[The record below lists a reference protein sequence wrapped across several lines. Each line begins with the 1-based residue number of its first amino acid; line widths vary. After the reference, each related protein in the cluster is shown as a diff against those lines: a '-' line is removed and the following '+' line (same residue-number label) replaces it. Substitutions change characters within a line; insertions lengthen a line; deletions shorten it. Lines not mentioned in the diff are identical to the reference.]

1 MNGSESDQKITL
13 SVVIPFYDEE
23 GSLRELHR
31 QIDQTVGVE
40 LQPCEFIFVDD
51 GSTDKS
57 NEIVQALRKEDERI
71 RLITLRRNQG
81 KSAALA
87 VAFKAARGKYV
98 VTMDADLQDDP
109 AEIPLLINKLNEGYD
124 LVSGWKKKRH
134 DPITKTI
141 PSKLFNGVTSLLSG
155 IPLHDFNCGL
165 KIYRN
170 EVIKEITMYGERH
183 RFIPVLAYMRG
194 FRVGEL
200 PVKHHPRVHG
210 KTKFGLYRFIAGFF
224 DLITLLFRMKFL
236 TKPLHL
242 FGGLGLIS
250 LTFGMAIIIYLSVG
264 WFHGRWIGNRPLL
277 QIGVLGIVAG
287 VQLFTLGL
295 LGEMVVEER
304 HQLPPLREDSDIE
317 VSEEG

>member
-1 MNGSESDQKITL
+1 MTILDTDQEIIL
-13 SVVIPFYDEE
+13 SVVIPFLNEE
-23 GSLRELHR
+23 GSLRELYS
-31 QIDQTVGVE
+31 QIDQAVKDNY
-40 LQPCEFIFVDD
+40 QNSEFIFVDD
-51 GSTDKS
+51 GSTDSS
-57 NEIVQALRKEDERI
+57 NDIIKTLREQDKRV

-87 VAFKAARGKYV
+87 VGFKAASGKYV

-109 AEIPLLINKLNEGYD
+109 AEIPNLIKKLNEGYD
-124 LVSGWKKKRH
+124 LISGWKKKRH

-170 EVIKEITMYGERH
+170 EVVKEIRMYGERH
-183 RFIPVLAYMRG
+183 RFIPVIAYMRG

-200 PVKHHPRVHG
+200 AVKHHPRLHG

-236 TKPLHL
+236 SKPLHL
-242 FGGLGLIS
+242 FGSIGLLSLVIGL
-250 LTFGMAIIIYLSVG
+250 AIIIYLSIG

-277 QIGVLGIVAG
+277 QIGVLGVVAG

-295 LGEMVVEER
+295 LGEMVVEESN
-304 HQLPPLREDSDIE
+304 QLPPLREDSDIE
-317 VSEEG
+317 SSEEE

>member
-13 SVVIPFYDEE
+13 SVVIPFLDEE

-31 QIDQTVGVE
+31 QIDQAVGVE

-51 GSTDKS
+51 GSTDSS
-57 NEIVQALRKEDERI
+57 NEIVRDLRKEDERI

-109 AEIPLLINKLNEGYD
+109 AEIPHLINKLNEGYD

-165 KIYRN
+165 KAYRN
-170 EVIKEITMYGERH
+170 EVIKEIRMYGERH
-183 RFIPVLAYMRG
+183 RFIPVIAHMRG
-194 FRVGEL
+194 FSVGEL
-200 PVKHHPRVHG
+200 PVKHHPRLHG

-250 LTFGMAIIIYLSVG
+250 LTIGMAIIIYLTIG

-295 LGEMVVEER
+295 LGEMVVEEQHR
-304 HQLPPLREDSDIE
+304 LPPLREDSDIE
-317 VSEEG
+317 LSEEE